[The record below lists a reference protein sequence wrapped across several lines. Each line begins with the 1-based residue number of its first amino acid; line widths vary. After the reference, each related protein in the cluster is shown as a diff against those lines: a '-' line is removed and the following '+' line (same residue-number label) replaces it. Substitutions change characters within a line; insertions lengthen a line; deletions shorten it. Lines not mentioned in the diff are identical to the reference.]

1 MHRDDRM
8 SGRVLT
14 RREAL
19 AVLGAAGMAL
29 AGAPLRPAFA
39 QAVPACVVTPEQT
52 EGPFFSDVRLH
63 RADIRSDPTDNTVKE
78 GVPLAVAMRVYT
90 VSSAGCTPLAG
101 ARVDL
106 WQCDAAGVYSDARD
120 ASADTRGKLFLRG
133 YQLTD
138 ANGAVRFATIYPGG
152 YPGRAVHLHFKVRST
167 AGVGRRH
174 EFTSQLYF
182 DDAVTDR
189 VHARAP
195 YAAHGR
201 RARRNSEDGIYRRG
215 GGSRLML
222 ALAESGAGYV
232 GEFSVGLAV

>member
-1 MHRDDRM
+1 MEHDEHAT
-8 SGRVLT
+8 GRVLT
-14 RREAL
+14 RREVLAL
-19 AVLGAAGMAL
+19 LGAAGAAL

-39 QAVPACVVTPEQT
+39 QAAPACVVTPEQT
-52 EGPFFSDVRLH
+52 EGPYFSDVRLN
-63 RADIRSDPTDNTVKE
+63 RADIRSDPTDSTVKE
-78 GVPLAVAMRVYT
+78 GVPLALALRVNT
-90 VSSAGCTPLAG
+90 VSGAGCAPLAG

-120 ASADTRGKLFLRG
+120 AGADTRGRLFLRG
-133 YQLTD
+133 YQTTD
-138 ANGAVRFATIYPGG
+138 ANGAVRFNTIYPGG
-152 YPGRAVHLHFKVRST
+152 YPGRAVHLHFKIRST
-167 AGVGRRH
+167 AAAGRRH

-182 DDAVTDR
+182 DDAVTAS

-201 RARRNSEDGIYRRG
+201 RARRNNEDGIYRRG

>member
-1 MHRDDRM
+1 MDHDDRAA
-8 SGRVLT
+8 GRVLT

-19 AVLGAAGMAL
+19 ALLGAAGVAL
-29 AGAPLRPAFA
+29 AGAPLRPVVA
-39 QAVPACVVTPEQT
+39 QAAPACVVTPEQT
-52 EGPFFSDVRLH
+52 EGPYFSDVRSN
-63 RADIRSDPTDNTVKE
+63 RADIRGDPADNTVKE
-78 GVPLAVAMRVYT
+78 GVPLAVALRVYT
-90 VSSAGCTPLAG
+90 VSVAGCTPLAG

-106 WQCDAAGVYSDARD
+106 WHCDAAGVYSDARD
-120 ASADTRGKLFLRG
+120 AVTDTRGRLFLRG
-133 YQLTD
+133 YQVSD
-138 ANGAVRFATIYPGG
+138 AGGAVRFSTIYPGG

-167 AGVGRRH
+167 TGAGRRH

-222 ALAESGAGYV
+222 ALVESGAGYV